1 MWNPGL
7 CPEPE
12 KGHSEQLATLS
23 KFCRLVSSTV
33 PALFDDFDNGPMI
46 IQGINI
52 KDSWVKDI

>member
-46 IQGINI
+46 I
-52 KDSWVKDI
+52 